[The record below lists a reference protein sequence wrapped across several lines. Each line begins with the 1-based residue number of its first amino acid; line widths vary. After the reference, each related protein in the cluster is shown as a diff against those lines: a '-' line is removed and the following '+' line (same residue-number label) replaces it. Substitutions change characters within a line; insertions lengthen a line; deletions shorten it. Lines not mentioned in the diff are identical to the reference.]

1 MYVIDM
7 CIPGHAGWDD
17 EKYLGVIIPSCMTWN
32 THTNNITSNIES
44 VDTGKYLGVII
55 PSSMTWNTHINN
67 ITSNIESVD
76 TGKYLGVISKV
87 FSCIY

>member
-7 CIPGHAGWDD
+7 CIPGHVGWGNIESVDTG
-17 EKYLGVIIPSCMTWN
+17 KYLGIIITSSMTWN
-32 THTNNITSNIES
+32 THITNVTSNIES

-55 PSSMTWNTHINN
+55 QSNMTWNTHM
-67 ITSNIESVD
+67 
-76 TGKYLGVISKV
+76 V